1 LWQRIIEVKAGQNR
15 RPQREAQR
23 RAHEF
28 SRIIVCASCRRAL
41 SADSYDHKTYYRDT
55 SRIRKLPCSAFGS
68 LHVRGSVVATQF
80 GQLLAGVHHVLA
92 LGHSAQWE
100 RHGDEVRL
108 RTGFIPPKLERS
120 ETTLQPDQRKL
131 TASER
136 EAARQLLAGG
146 KSMRQVAAHFNVSRM
161 AIWRIA
167 ETHPR
172 RDGLREDK
180 QQGGDA

>member
-1 LWQRIIEVKAGQNR
+1 MTRAPWRSWVWSKGLMVARERITLEPAYVLHS
-15 RPQREAQR
+15 RE
-23 RAHEF
+23 
-28 SRIIVCASCRRAL
+28 
-41 SADSYDHKTYYRDT
+41 YRDT

-68 LHVRGSVVATQF
+68 LHVRGSVVVTQF

-92 LGHSAQWE
+92 LGLSAQWE
-100 RHGDEVRL
+100 RHGDELLL
-108 RTGFIPPKLERS
+108 RTEFIPPKLERS
-120 ETTLQPDQRKL
+120 ETNLQPDQLNL

-167 ETHPR
+167 EAHPR